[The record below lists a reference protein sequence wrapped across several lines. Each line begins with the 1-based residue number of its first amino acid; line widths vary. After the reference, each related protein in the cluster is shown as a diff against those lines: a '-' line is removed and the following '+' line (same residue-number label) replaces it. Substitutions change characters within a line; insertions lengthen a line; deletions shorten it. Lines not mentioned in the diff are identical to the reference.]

1 MKGIKYLFLLGPLF
15 YILLS
20 SCSDDKILNQDSLNL
35 DVKKLKIMPLGDS
48 ITQGIHID
56 SKNTSYRRDL
66 YKLLKY
72 NNFEFDF
79 VGSMKDGSISDF
91 DKDHEGHGGWHA
103 NQIQDSIY
111 NWLIK
116 NPADIIL
123 LHIGT
128 NDLNKEES
136 PTIIIQEINHI
147 LSEVDRYEEKRNV
160 SIKVVLATLI
170 NHLLYI
176 EKTQELNNY
185 ITELVKNRQRN
196 NDLITLVD
204 MNKSLDD
211 TKYYLDNVHPN
222 ELGYKKMAELWL
234 EKI

>member
-1 MKGIKYLFLLGPLF
+1 MLAG
-15 YILLS
+15 
-20 SCSDDKILNQDSLNL
+20 CSDDKIFSHNSLTTNT
-35 DVKKLKIMPLGDS
+35 KKINIMPLGDS

-72 NNFEFDF
+72 NNFEIDF
-79 VGSMKDGSISDF
+79 VGSIKNGSISDF

-136 PTIIIQEINHI
+136 PTIIIQEIDQI
-147 LSEVDRYEEKRNV
+147 LSEVDRYEEKSNAPV
-160 SIKVVLATLI
+160 KVVLATLI
-170 NHLLYI
+170 NNLLYT
-176 EKTQELNNY
+176 EQTQELNNY
-185 ITELVKNRQRN
+185 ITELVKNRQIN
-196 NDLITLVD
+196 NDLIILAD
-204 MNKSLDD
+204 MNKYLEG
-211 TKYYLDNVHPN
+211 TNYYLDNVHPN
-222 ELGYKKMAELWL
+222 ELGYKKMAEVWL

>member
-1 MKGIKYLFLLGPLF
+1 M
-15 YILLS
+15 LS
-20 SCSDDKILNQDSLNL
+20 ACSDDKIFNQNSLTF
-35 DVKKLKIMPLGDS
+35 DMKKLKIMPLGDS

-56 SKNTSYRRDL
+56 SKNIGYRRDL
-66 YKLLKY
+66 YKLLTH

-79 VGSMKDGSISDF
+79 VGSMSDGSFSDF

-103 NQIQDSIY
+103 NQIQDSVY

-136 PTIIIQEINHI
+136 PTIIIQEIDQI
-147 LSEVDRYEEKRNV
+147 LSEVDRYEDKSNLSVR
-160 SIKVVLATLI
+160 VVLATVI

-196 NDLITLVD
+196 NDLITLAD
-204 MNKSLDD
+204 MNKYLEN
-211 TKYYLDNVHPN
+211 TNNYLDNVHPN

-234 EKI
+234 EKIQY

>member
-1 MKGIKYLFLLGPLF
+1 MLTG
-15 YILLS
+15 
-20 SCSDDKILNQDSLNL
+20 CSDDKILSHNSLTFNT
-35 DVKKLKIMPLGDS
+35 KRINIMPLGDS

-56 SKNTSYRRDL
+56 SKNTSYRREL

-72 NNFEFDF
+72 NDFEIDF
-79 VGSMKDGSISDF
+79 VGSMKNGSISDF

-103 NQIQDSIY
+103 NQLQDSIY

-136 PTIIIQEINHI
+136 PTIIIQEIDQI
-147 LSEVDRYEEKRNV
+147 LSEVDRYEEKKNV
-160 SIKVVLATLI
+160 PVKVVLATLI

-176 EKTQELNNY
+176 EQTQELNNY

-196 NDLITLVD
+196 NDLIILAD
-204 MNKSLDD
+204 MNKYLEG
-211 TKYYLDNVHPN
+211 TNYYLDNVHPN
-222 ELGYKKMAELWL
+222 EPGYKKMADV
-234 EKI
+234 

>member
-1 MKGIKYLFLLGPLF
+1 MLA
-15 YILLS
+15 
-20 SCSDDKILNQDSLNL
+20 SCSDDKIFSHNSLTTNT
-35 DVKKLKIMPLGDS
+35 KKINIMPLGDS

-56 SKNTSYRRDL
+56 SKNTSYRREL
-66 YKLLKY
+66 YKILKC
-72 NNFEFDF
+72 NDFEIDF
-79 VGSMKDGSISDF
+79 VGSMKNGSISDF

-136 PTIIIQEINHI
+136 PTIIIQEIDQI

-160 SIKVVLATLI
+160 PVKVVLATLI

-176 EKTQELNNY
+176 EQTQELNNY
-185 ITELVKNRQRN
+185 ITELVKNRQIN
-196 NDLITLVD
+196 NDLIILAD
-204 MNKSLDD
+204 MNKYLKS
-211 TKYYLDNVHPN
+211 TNYYLDNVHPN
-222 ELGYKKMAELWL
+222 ELGYKKMAEVWL

>member
-1 MKGIKYLFLLGPLF
+1 M
-15 YILLS
+15 LS
-20 SCSDDKILNQDSLNL
+20 ACSDDKILNQNSLTL
-35 DVKKLKIMPLGDS
+35 DMKKLKIMPLGDS

-56 SKNTSYRRDL
+56 SKNIGYRRDL
-66 YKLLKY
+66 YKLLTH

-79 VGSMKDGSISDF
+79 VGSMSDGSFSDF

-103 NQIQDSIY
+103 NQIQDSVY

-136 PTIIIQEINHI
+136 PTIIIQEIDQI
-147 LSEVDRYEEKRNV
+147 LSEVDRYEDKSNLSVR
-160 SIKVVLATLI
+160 VVLATVI

-196 NDLITLVD
+196 NDLITLAD
-204 MNKSLDD
+204 MNKYLEN
-211 TKYYLDNVHPN
+211 TNNYLDNVHPN

-234 EKI
+234 EKIQY

>member
-1 MKGIKYLFLLGPLF
+1 MLGA
-15 YILLS
+15 
-20 SCSDDKILNQDSLNL
+20 CSDNKILNQNSLIH
-35 DVKKLKIMPLGDS
+35 DMKKLKIMPLGDS
-48 ITQGIHID
+48 ITQGIHIN
-56 SKNTSYRRDL
+56 SKNIGYRRDL
-66 YKLLKY
+66 YNLLTY
-72 NNFEFDF
+72 YNFEFDF

-128 NDLNKEES
+128 NDLNKQQLPS
-136 PTIIIQEINHI
+136 IIIQEIEQI
-147 LSEVDRYEEKRNV
+147 LCQVDKYEQKYNV
-160 SIKVVLATLI
+160 PVKVILAKLI

-176 EKTQELNNY
+176 EETNELNDY
-185 ITELVKNRQRN
+185 ITQLVKNRQIN

-204 MNKSLDD
+204 MNKSLDE

>member
-1 MKGIKYLFLLGPLF
+1 MLAG
-15 YILLS
+15 
-20 SCSDDKILNQDSLNL
+20 CSDDKIFSHNSLTINT
-35 DVKKLKIMPLGDS
+35 KKINIMPLGDS

-72 NNFEFDF
+72 NNFEIDF
-79 VGSMKDGSISDF
+79 VGSMKNGSISDF

-136 PTIIIQEINHI
+136 PTIIIQEIDQI

-160 SIKVVLATLI
+160 PVKVVLATLI
-170 NHLLYI
+170 NHLSYT
-176 EKTQELNNY
+176 EQSQELNNY
-185 ITELVKNRQRN
+185 ITELVKNRQIN
-196 NDLITLVD
+196 NDLIILAD
-204 MNKSLDD
+204 MNKYLEG
-211 TKYYLDNVHPN
+211 TNYYLDNVHPN
-222 ELGYKKMAELWL
+222 ELGYKKMAEVWL

>member
-1 MKGIKYLFLLGPLF
+1 M
-15 YILLS
+15 LS
-20 SCSDDKILNQDSLNL
+20 ACSDDKIFNQNSLTF
-35 DVKKLKIMPLGDS
+35 DMKKLKIMPLGDS

-56 SKNTSYRRDL
+56 SKNIGYRRDL
-66 YKLLKY
+66 YKLLTY

-79 VGSMKDGSISDF
+79 VGSMSDGSFSDF

-103 NQIQDSIY
+103 NQIQDSVY

-136 PTIIIQEINHI
+136 PTIIIQEIDQI
-147 LSEVDRYEEKRNV
+147 LSEVDRYEDKSNLSVR
-160 SIKVVLATLI
+160 VVLATVI

-196 NDLITLVD
+196 NDLITLAD
-204 MNKSLDD
+204 MNKYLEN
-211 TKYYLDNVHPN
+211 TNNYLDNVHPN

-234 EKI
+234 EKIQY

>member
-1 MKGIKYLFLLGPLF
+1 MLAG
-15 YILLS
+15 
-20 SCSDDKILNQDSLNL
+20 CSDDKIFSHNSLTINT
-35 DVKKLKIMPLGDS
+35 KKINIMPLGDS

-56 SKNTSYRRDL
+56 SKNTSYRREL

-72 NNFEFDF
+72 NDFEIDF
-79 VGSMKDGSISDF
+79 VGSMKNGSISDF

-128 NDLNKEES
+128 NDLNKEQS
-136 PTIIIQEINHI
+136 PTIIIQEIDQI

-160 SIKVVLATLI
+160 PVKVVLATLI

-176 EKTQELNNY
+176 EQTQELNNY
-185 ITELVKNRQRN
+185 ITELVKNRQIN
-196 NDLITLVD
+196 NDLIILAD
-204 MNKSLDD
+204 MNKYLEG
-211 TKYYLDNVHPN
+211 TNYYLDNVHPN
-222 ELGYKKMAELWL
+222 ELGYKKMAEVWL

>member
-1 MKGIKYLFLLGPLF
+1 MKTAHQPAIFIF
-15 YILLS
+15 
-20 SCSDDKILNQDSLNL
+20 
-35 DVKKLKIMPLGDS
+35 
-48 ITQGIHID
+48 
-56 SKNTSYRRDL
+56 NTA
-66 YKLLKY
+66 K
-72 NNFEFDF
+72 
-79 VGSMKDGSISDF
+79 SDF

-103 NQIQDSIY
+103 NQIQDSVY

-136 PTIIIQEINHI
+136 PTIIIQEIDQI
-147 LSEVDRYEEKRNV
+147 LSEVDRYEEKSNLSVR
-160 SIKVVLATLI
+160 VVLATVI

-196 NDLITLVD
+196 NDLITLAD
-204 MNKSLDD
+204 MNKYLEN
-211 TKYYLDNVHPN
+211 TNYYLDNVHPN

>member
-1 MKGIKYLFLLGPLF
+1 MLAG
-15 YILLS
+15 
-20 SCSDDKILNQDSLNL
+20 CSDDKIFSHNSLTINT
-35 DVKKLKIMPLGDS
+35 KKINIMPLGDS

-56 SKNTSYRRDL
+56 SKNTSYRREL

-72 NNFEFDF
+72 NDFEIDF
-79 VGSMKDGSISDF
+79 VGSMKNGSISDF

-136 PTIIIQEINHI
+136 PTIIIQEIDQI

-160 SIKVVLATLI
+160 PVKVVLATLI

-176 EKTQELNNY
+176 EQTQELNNY
-185 ITELVKNRQRN
+185 ITELVKNRQIN
-196 NDLITLVD
+196 NDLIILAD
-204 MNKSLDD
+204 MNKYLEG
-211 TKYYLDNVHPN
+211 TNYYLDNVHPN
-222 ELGYKKMAELWL
+222 ELGYKKMAEVWL

>member
-1 MKGIKYLFLLGPLF
+1 M
-15 YILLS
+15 LS
-20 SCSDDKILNQDSLNL
+20 ACSDDKIFNQNSLTF
-35 DVKKLKIMPLGDS
+35 DMKKLKIMPLGDS

-56 SKNTSYRRDL
+56 SKNIGYRRDL
-66 YKLLKY
+66 YKLLTY

-79 VGSMKDGSISDF
+79 VGSMSDGSFSDF

-103 NQIQDSIY
+103 NQIQDSVY

-136 PTIIIQEINHI
+136 PTIIIQEIDQI
-147 LSEVDRYEEKRNV
+147 LSEVDRYEDKSNLSVR
-160 SIKVVLATLI
+160 VVLATVI

-185 ITELVKNRQRN
+185 IAELVKNRQRN
-196 NDLITLVD
+196 NDLITLAD
-204 MNKSLDD
+204 MNKYLEN
-211 TKYYLDNVHPN
+211 TNYYLDNVHPN
-222 ELGYKKMAELWL
+222 EIGYKKMAELWL
-234 EKI
+234 EKIQY